1 MLRVGDKVYKW
12 NEMHKVG
19 TVERLVEKTINTWL
33 IGGAASKGLFA
44 SVRYADDSVADIPM
58 SELKLSERP

>member
-12 NEMHKVG
+12 DEMYKVG
-19 TVERLVEKTINTWL
+19 TVERLVEKKINTWL

-44 SVRYADDSVADIPM
+44 SVRYEDNSLIDIQM